1 MSSRDV
7 SAIDHSI
14 AATLSLEASSIAL
27 SAPPASGKPRG
38 LFARRSS
45 RLEVLGGDT
54 TENAD
59 ECEESDQVIRDNPAS
74 RGTDASRSRLKLRS
88 YDQGS
93 DFVDLLC

>member
-27 SAPPASGKPRG
+27 SAPPASGKPWPVR
-38 LFARRSS
+38 ACSS

-74 RGTDASRSRLKLRS
+74 RGTET
-88 YDQGS
+88 Q
-93 DFVDLLC
+93 